1 MFHIKLFTGAEIV
14 PSDWCFEKVSQFPS
28 IVANKLVWFAILPVV
43 DIETKGAGD
52 GEGQVGDD
60 GEHIHPGR
68 PLKILEVFNQGI

>member
-60 GEHIHPGR
+60 GEHIHP
-68 PLKILEVFNQGI
+68 